1 MNYGPFEGFCNFEQ
15 VLRHRHRHRLRLVID
30 ANVLNKRIIIIITP
44 KSFISAQDAQTTNLA
59 GHRTAGGGPCNGTR
73 SGPNRCNDTCQ
84 NIPFCSTF
92 GFTIAKITIRQF
104 FFCSSARLPAHQL
117 FQPRLQM
124 FVISF
129 IFIYFLFFASSS
141 NQLGN

>member
-59 GHRTAGGGPCNGTR
+59 GHRTAGGGRCNGTR

-104 FFCSSARLPAHQL
+104 FFLVVRLGCRHINYFSRVFKCLSFRL
-117 FQPRLQM
+117 FL
-124 FVISF
+124 F
-129 IFIYFLFFASSS
+129 IFCFSHPLLT
-141 NQLGN
+141 N